1 MRRAAWLLGAGL
13 AVAGAAHGAA
23 LTPVQKQLR
32 EIYQELVETNTTD
45 SVGSCTVAATRM
57 AKRLKAAGYGDA
69 DLRIVVPPGGPAK
82 GNLVARLKGDGS
94 AKPLLLLAHIDVV
107 EAKREDW
114 TRDPFKLVEEDGV
127 FYARGASD
135 DKAMAASFVAN
146 MIRYKKEK
154 LAPKRDLVMALTCDE
169 ELVPSKFDGVD
180 YLLKHHRPLIDA
192 ELALN
197 EGGGGLLDKND
208 KPVRHGIQAGE
219 KVYQSFQLEVTNPG
233 GHSSTPY
240 RDNAIY
246 HLADGLSRLGQFAF
260 PFKLSDVTRAFYQR
274 MSTIEQGQVAADMKA
289 ILSDPPDQAA
299 LERLYALHP
308 THNSTV
314 RTTCVATRVDAGHAD
329 NALPQRARATV
340 NCRILPGEPI
350 DDRQIERA
358 EGAEAERRERPVACR
373 GIARDCRRQPSGRAV
388 SHRRGRDQPGAAAD
402 AGLDEGGRRNQQRH
416 VAGRAGGA
424 DDVDRRHRRS
434 FPQQRRHLDL
444 WHQRHV
450 SWTGGF
456 GRAWLERAYTREVA
470 VRRPGVPVPA
480 GQAAGH
486 RVGRAALTA

>member
-1 MRRAAWLLGAGL
+1 MRRATWLLVAGSTI
-13 AVAGAAHGAA
+13 AMAGAAQAA
-23 LTPVQKQLR
+23 ELTPVQKQMR

-45 SVGSCTVAATRM
+45 SVGSCTVAVTKV
-57 AKRLKAAGYGDA
+57 AKRLKAAGYKDA
-69 DLRIVVPPGGPAK
+69 DLHIVVPPGGPAK

-114 TRDPFKLVEEDGV
+114 TRDPFKLVEEGGV

-135 DKAMAASFVAN
+135 DKAMAAAFVAN

-154 LAPKRDLVMALTCDE
+154 PALKRDLVMALTCDE
-169 ELVPSKFDGVD
+169 ELVPSKFDGAE

-197 EGGGGLLDKND
+197 EGGGGMLDKD
-208 KPVRHGIQAGE
+208 GKPVRHGIQAGE

-246 HLADGLSRLGQFAF
+246 HLADGLSRLGRFAF
-260 PFKLSDVTRAFYQR
+260 PFKLSDVTRAFYER
-274 MSTIEQGQVAADMKA
+274 MSTIEKGQVGADMKA

-299 LERLYALHP
+299 LERLYAVHP
-308 THNSTV
+308 MHNSTV

-340 NCRILPGEPI
+340 NCRVLPGEPI
-350 DDRQIERA
+350 DEVQA
-358 EGAEAERRERPVACR
+358 T
-373 GIARDCRRQPSGRAV
+373 
-388 SHRRGRDQPGAAAD
+388 
-402 AGLDEGGRRNQQRH
+402 LQR
-416 VAGRAGGA
+416 VLA
-424 DDVDRRHRRS
+424 DDKIKI
-434 FPQQRRHLDL
+434 
-444 WHQRHV
+444 
-450 SWTGGF
+450 
-456 GRAWLERAYTREVA
+456 TRIGEGVISPMPPLTPALMKA
-470 VRRPGVPVPA
+470 VEEISNDMWPGVPVVPTMATGGTDGRFLNNA
-480 GQAAGH
+480 GIWTYGISGMFHGPEGSGAHGLNEH
-486 RVGRAALTA
+486 IRVKSLYDGQEYLYRLAKRLATE